1 MKTKFTLLSLISL
14 AICISC
20 GAAVV
25 DSTGVVLPGT
35 GVIPWLEIGGIL
47 TAIYELLVRTIK
59 TKVKFWSIIEI
70 AYRIIQFLIPN
81 RTTESVA
88 KKERHLLNF
97 WKKS

>member
-1 MKTKFTLLSLISL
+1 MKNKFATLSLICL
-14 AICISC
+14 VICVSSA
-20 GAAVV
+20 AAVI
-25 DSTGVVLPGT
+25 DSTGIDLPG
-35 GVIPWLEIGGIL
+35 GGIIPWLEIGGIL

-81 RTTESVA
+81 RTVESVA